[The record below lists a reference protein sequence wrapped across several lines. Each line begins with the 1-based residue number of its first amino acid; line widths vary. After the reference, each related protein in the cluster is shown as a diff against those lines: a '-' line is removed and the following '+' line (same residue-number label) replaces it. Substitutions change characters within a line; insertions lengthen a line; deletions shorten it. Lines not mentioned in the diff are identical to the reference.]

1 MNKNDFI
8 KNKIQ
13 NYYKNKYKNEILIC
27 NYIVKRK
34 EDIIFKIISNLANRA
49 NNCLKKCNIKRNHTH
64 MELIGCNQNELKE
77 HLEKNFKD
85 GMSFDNYGEWEIDH
99 IKPISLYNLDDTAEM
114 LECFN
119 YKNLQPLWKIENRKK
134 GNKY

>member
-49 NNCLKKCNIKRNHTH
+49 NNCLKKNKRALLFQKQTRIIKSFIRNSC
-64 MELIGCNQNELKE
+64 L
-77 HLEKNFKD
+77 
-85 GMSFDNYGEWEIDH
+85 
-99 IKPISLYNLDDTAEM
+99 
-114 LECFN
+114 
-119 YKNLQPLWKIENRKK
+119 
-134 GNKY
+134 